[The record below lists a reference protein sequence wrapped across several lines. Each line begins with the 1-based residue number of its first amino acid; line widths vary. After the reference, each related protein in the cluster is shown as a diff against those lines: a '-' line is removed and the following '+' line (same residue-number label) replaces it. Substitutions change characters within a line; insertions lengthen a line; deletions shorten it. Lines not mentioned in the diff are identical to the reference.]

1 MTARSELLRH
11 ASPFNGVVAG
21 LVDWS
26 GRAVP
31 RWLVPALRRSQSESA
46 PPPVTRPECAGC
58 FSASDQARC
67 PQAGRLSGGSEG
79 FAVSGRHSSENPIAA
94 RLGLSLKPVGLRTSI
109 SMLVRPTY
117 ALLRIWLQDRQRLSL
132 RFAGAEHGGVAEQC
146 QLRASFRFQA
156 RIYAGSMASGAYA
169 DRTGG
174 CRCHGPATRT
184 GWARLD
190 SPGRPHRG
198 LGRVVDEPAHNL
210 GAAVPAAWRQSL
222 DPAPRPA
229 RRDRWIG
236 RVAAF
241 F

>member
-1 MTARSELLRH
+1 M
-11 ASPFNGVVAG
+11 
-21 LVDWS
+21 
-26 GRAVP
+26 
-31 RWLVPALRRSQSESA
+31 
-46 PPPVTRPECAGC
+46 
-58 FSASDQARC
+58 RC
-67 PQAGRLSGGSEG
+67 PLHGRLSGGSEG

-94 RLGLSLKPVGLRTSI
+94 RLCLSLKPVGLRMSI

-132 RFAGAEHGGVAEQC
+132 RFAGAERGCCGAVPAQSMVP
-146 QLRASFRFQA
+146 LQA
-156 RIYAGSMASGAYA
+156 RIYAGSMASAAYA
-169 DRTGG
+169 DRM
-174 CRCHGPATRT
+174 
-184 GWARLD
+184 GW
-190 SPGRPHRG
+190 
-198 LGRVVDEPAHNL
+198 VVDEPAHNL